1 MLERAGFSVI
11 SAKDGS
17 EAVDLFRNRSS
28 EIVAVVLDLV
38 MPGRS
43 GEDVLK
49 EIHALRTDIPVLLC
63 SGYSEHEHD
72 SNGTAPNSMVS
83 FIAKPYTSEA
93 LIGKLQ
99 EMLVRTP
106 R

>member
-1 MLERAGFSVI
+1 
-11 SAKDGS
+11 
-17 EAVDLFRNRSS
+17 
-28 EIVAVVLDLV
+28 VLDLV

-49 EIHALRTDIPVLLC
+49 EIHTLRTDVPVLLC
-63 SGYSEHEHD
+63 SGYSEREHFG
-72 SNGTAPNSMVS
+72 NGTRTNAMVS

-93 LIGKLQ
+93 LVGKLQ
-99 EMLVRTP
+99 EMLARAL